1 MMEGAECDNRFLFKL
16 QVRPF
21 FVIIF
26 AKALVVAIE
35 LCYRSSCDS
44 LFERFALSGHVI
56 SVLMLSFP
64 VFTSVC
70 AAVS

>member
-1 MMEGAECDNRFLFKL
+1 MYMRRGKDDNYFLFYL
-16 QVRPF
+16 REETF

-44 LFERFALSGHVI
+44 PFERFALSGHVI
-56 SVLMLSFP
+56 YVVYADCYL
-64 VFTSVC
+64 
-70 AAVS
+70 